1 MLGTGRP
8 SVSLA
13 AGILQ
18 KAGIIEN
25 SRGAVKILNRKEL
38 ESATC
43 ECYRAIQQFNR
54 SLSVRNPAAE

>member
-18 KAGIIEN
+18 KAGTIEN
-25 SRGAVKILNRKEL
+25 LRGTVRILNRKDL
-38 ESATC
+38 EAAAC
-43 ECYRAIQQFNR
+43 ECYNTIQHFNR
-54 SLSVRNPAAE
+54 SLASRRATTT